1 MTKYRKQVIINTMND
16 IFQEILTDLDT
27 LTAIRGQQAQKTNI
41 YKNTKPVKIIL
52 PPDLVIR
59 TIPH

>member
-16 IFQEILTDLDT
+16 IFQEILNDLDT
-27 LTAIRGQQAQKTNI
+27 LTAIRGPQAQKTNI
-41 YKNTKPVKIIL
+41 HKNTPPVKIIL

>member
-1 MTKYRKQVIINTMND
+1 MND
-16 IFQEILTDLDT
+16 IFQEILNDLDT
-27 LTAIRGQQAQKTNI
+27 LTAIRGQQAQKNNI
-41 YKNTKPVKIIL
+41 HKNTKPVKIIL

>member
-16 IFQEILTDLDT
+16 IFQEILNDLDT
-27 LTAIRGQQAQKTNI
+27 LTAIRGHQPQKTNI
-41 YKNTKPVKIIL
+41 HKTPKPVKIIL
-52 PPDLVIR
+52 PPDLVIP

>member
-1 MTKYRKQVIINTMND
+1 MND

-41 YKNTKPVKIIL
+41 HKNTKPVAIKL
-52 PPDLVIR
+52 PPNLVIR

>member
-16 IFQEILTDLDT
+16 IFQEILNDLDT

-41 YKNTKPVKIIL
+41 HKNTKPVKIIL